1 MICCI
6 CTCPLHKTQ
15 ILSEIS
21 MLEHRLWES
30 HGEVNACLTNC
41 LVIRD
46 SDDSE
51 VTFLEVRNFL
61 YNGILGACKH
71 QGFLGGS
78 VVKGLPA
85 NAGDTGS
92 IPDPGGSYMAQSD
105 WTCALEPPSLNC
117 WVHGPQLLKL
127 SGPRACVL
135 QLEKTPQWEALALQL
150 EKSPCSNKDQAQ
162 PKINKS

>member
-1 MICCI
+1 M
-6 CTCPLHKTQ
+6 
-15 ILSEIS
+15 
-21 MLEHRLWES
+21 
-30 HGEVNACLTNC
+30 
-41 LVIRD
+41 IRD

-51 VTFLEVRNFL
+51 VTFLEVRNFLYNGILGACKHQGSPDVYKHQVFL

-105 WTCALEPPSLNC
+105 
-117 WVHGPQLLKL
+117 
-127 SGPRACVL
+127 
-135 QLEKTPQWEALALQL
+135 
-150 EKSPCSNKDQAQ
+150 
-162 PKINKS
+162 